1 MCRSLEAE
9 ELLLLLDD
17 LAARRFVLT
26 ETFLLRSG
34 DDEEDDLRLFRAFFS
49 TSRVAFSILRFSSLI
64 LRFLLPEDSS
74 DLLCFLSVFGGGEL
88 DSEEEERLDLRLDRP
103 LHLVWF

>member
-1 MCRSLEAE
+1 MCRPLEAE

-34 DDEEDDLRLFRAFFS
+34 DDEDDLRLFRAFFS